1 MICKIVVFL
10 RLEIKK
16 CYGNKNVY
24 RKHKDRFRDEWFS
37 LLRIPS
43 VSSQSEHKADMV
55 KCAERWKEL
64 LLASGATRAEV
75 MPTAGNPVVYAEH
88 IVSASGREIGR
99 ASCRERV

>member
-1 MICKIVVFL
+1 M
-10 RLEIKK
+10 EIRT
-16 CYGNKNVY
+16 YIE
-24 RKHKDRFRDEWFS
+24 RHKDRFRDEWFS

-75 MPTAGNPVVYAEH
+75 MPTAGNLSLIH
-88 IVSASGREIGR
+88 ISDPTRH
-99 ASCRERV
+99 